1 MLFDFLSV
9 YIVEFSYLAIL
20 SVISVSHILPIPEE
34 AVLIAAGYVASLGFG
49 KLGNFVLVCLLGV
62 LIADNMAY
70 WIGRKKGEII
80 LQIVTDHFHITQ
92 ARLDK
97 TKQFF
102 QKHSGKSIF
111 LSRFLVG
118 FRLFIP
124 YLAGVLK
131 LPFGKFFF
139 FNLLG
144 AVIWIPIVIYAS
156 YWLSGAFDLYAEFT
170 VFKHWIWI
178 AGILIVGFIIGWREF
193 WKG

>member
-1 MLFDFLSV
+1 MLFDFLLV

-20 SVISVSHILPIPEE
+20 SVISVSHIFPVPEE
-34 AVLIAAGYVASLGFG
+34 AVLIAVGYAASIGFG

-70 WIGRKKGEII
+70 WIGRQKGEAVFQII
-80 LQIVTDHFHITQ
+80 ASRFRVTQ

-111 LSRFLVG
+111 LSRFFVG

-124 YLAGVLK
+124 YMAGALE

-144 AVIWIPIVIYAS
+144 AVIWIPSLIYAS
-156 YWLSGAFDLYAEFT
+156 FWLSGAFDLYAGFT

-178 AGILIVGFIIGWREF
+178 IGILVVGFIVGWREF
-193 WKG
+193 WKD

>member
-1 MLFDFLSV
+1 MLFDFLLS
-9 YIVEFSYLAIL
+9 YIEGFSYLAIL
-20 SVISVSHILPIPEE
+20 SIISVSHILPVPEE
-34 AVLIAAGYVASLGFG
+34 AILIAVGYVASLGFG
-49 KLGNFVLVCLLGV
+49 RLGNFVVVCLLGI

-70 WIGRKKGEII
+70 WIGRKKGEAV
-80 LQIVTDHFHITQ
+80 LQIIADRFRITR
-92 ARLDK
+92 ARIEK

-156 YWLSGAFDLYAEFT
+156 YWLSGAFDLYAEF
-170 VFKHWIWI
+170 
-178 AGILIVGFIIGWREF
+178 
-193 WKG
+193 